1 MIKEAIDRI
10 IELTVPS
17 TYIDAEGAERF
28 TNTNKLVGMPSG
40 AHAPAECSSLAS
52 LCEFA
57 KNSTEWVDDGKQ
69 DSVFFEVQGA
79 ASVSLFQIEKYD
91 GQEKNESLCNC
102 KAILPENFPF
112 GHFQE
117 VDKFIIRACDFFERD
132 EAFKALIADVSAITD
147 FQSSDVLDDG
157 VTQEATT
164 KSGIGR
170 KDKTKISPFRTL
182 RAYRTFRDI
191 EQPQADY
198 LLRIQKGDK
207 APLVALFEASGYGW
221 KIAAVE
227 AIAEFIK
234 REIPTAMV
242 LK

>member
-10 IELTVPS
+10 LELARPS
-17 TYIDAEGAERF
+17 TFKDEDGIERF
-28 TNTNKLVGMPSG
+28 TGSGSPVGMPTK
-40 AHAPAECSSLAS
+40 AHEPVACSSLAS
-52 LCEFA
+52 LCDFSKE
-57 KNSTEWVDDGKQ
+57 KDRS
-69 DSVFFEVQGA
+69 FFEISGPS
-79 ASVSLFQIEKYD
+79 SVSLVEINEYD
-91 GQEKNESLCNC
+91 GQEKKESVCNC
-102 KAILPENFPF
+102 KAILPEAFPF
-112 GHFQE
+112 GQFQE
-117 VDKFIIRACDFFERD
+117 VDKFIIRACNFFERD
-132 EAFKALIADVSAITD
+132 ESFKTLIADVSAITD
-147 FQSSDVLDDG
+147 FQTSDVLDDG

-198 LLRIQKGDK
+198 LLRIQKGEK
-207 APLVALFEASGYGW
+207 APQVALFEASGYGW
-221 KIAAVE
+221 EVAAID

-234 REIPTAMV
+234 RGIPMAMV